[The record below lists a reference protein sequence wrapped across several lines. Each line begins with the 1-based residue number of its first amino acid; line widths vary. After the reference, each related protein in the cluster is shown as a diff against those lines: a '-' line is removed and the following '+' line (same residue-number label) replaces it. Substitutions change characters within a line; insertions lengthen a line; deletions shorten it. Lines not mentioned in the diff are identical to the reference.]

1 MNLKDYSNNGKF
13 LKKAFSDYAPE
24 SQNVLSKKY
33 TLLIKNINFKS
44 NDYIDENIELVKKLT
59 PKERTI
65 VLCGVKQRLSYKRFY
80 MLQLL
85 LCQGKFDNE
94 DYSDVYF
101 TNNHFSNS
109 IRTTSSNIKSFISK
123 LKSVL
128 ENSIVKHYIAM
139 DNFEKDDMVAVKRI
153 INNLINNTMRYDQ
166 CTVTTNF
173 VMRDRIHKM

>member
-1 MNLKDYSNNGKF
+1 
-13 LKKAFSDYAPE
+13 
-24 SQNVLSKKY
+24 
-33 TLLIKNINFKS
+33 
-44 NDYIDENIELVKKLT
+44 
-59 PKERTI
+59 
-65 VLCGVKQRLSYKRFY
+65 

-85 LCQGKFDNE
+85 LCQGRFDNE

-101 TNNHFSNS
+101 TNNHCSNS

-139 DNFEKDDMVAVKRI
+139 GKFEKDDIMAVKRI